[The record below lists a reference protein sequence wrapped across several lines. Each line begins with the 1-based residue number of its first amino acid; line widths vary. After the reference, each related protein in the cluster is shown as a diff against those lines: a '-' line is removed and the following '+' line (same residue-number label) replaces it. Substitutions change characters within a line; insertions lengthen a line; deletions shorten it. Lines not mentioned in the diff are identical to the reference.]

1 MTMQHT
7 KAKMKGKE
15 SITNA
20 PKPKVNIQDNNKSQV
35 DGVQVDTRFETKYS
49 INVDRKALEAEL
61 QQVVTGEVRS
71 DAGSRALYSTDA
83 SNYRQIPIGVVLPKT
98 EEDIINT
105 INICSKY
112 NAPVLSR
119 GGGTSLAGQCCNVAV
134 MMDMS
139 KYYNKVLHIDK
150 EKKLVTVQPGIVLD
164 EMRHITEREAGLTFG
179 PDPATHDHCTLG
191 GMLGNNSCGVHSV
204 MAQFY
209 GYGSRTSDNTES
221 ITIVTYD
228 GIKMKVGPTSDEEY
242 EQIQKEGGRKADIYK
257 KMRDFRDKYAD
268 LIRKKFPNI
277 PRRVS
282 GYNLPALLPEN
293 GFNVAHAL
301 IGSESTLIT
310 ITEATL
316 KLITTPKERSLLV
329 LGYPNL
335 PDAGYA
341 VTEIMKHKPIGLE
354 GLDDLLIEFMR
365 RKGLNINDLP
375 LLPQGNAWL
384 LVEFGGDS
392 KEDADNKAKALM
404 EELKKKNNPPTM
416 SLFDDPA
423 QEKKLWEVRESGL
436 GATAWVPGEPNG
448 GPGWEDSA
456 VDPSSVGDYVKDL
469 RALFDKYGY
478 KPSIY
483 GHFGQGCIH
492 CRIGFDF
499 LTQDGIEKYK
509 QFTIEAAHLVVKY
522 GGSISGEH
530 GDGQA
535 RGDLL
540 NIMYGDELVQA
551 FKEFK
556 AIWDPQWRMNPGKIV
571 DTFGQT
577 NDLRLGI
584 DYNPPKLKTHFQF
597 PDDAYSWE
605 RITLKCV
612 GVGECRRHEGGV
624 MCPSYMVTREEKHS
638 TRGRS
643 RLLYEM
649 LHGDVLKGGWK
660 DENVKEALDLCLAC
674 KGCKGDCPVNVDMA
688 TYKSEFLSHHYEGR
702 LRPRTAYVFGWIY
715 WWSRLASHIPGV
727 ANFFMHAPVIST
739 ITKAVAGIAQ
749 QRKMPKFAEKT
760 FRSWFKERK
769 QQEDSRDKIQD
780 ARDKV
785 QDTRDKG
792 QDTRVK
798 IQDLGSKAQDT
809 RSNGQDTSNRH
820 NESNNLGVTTK
831 QVILWADT
839 FNNYF
844 LPQTLIAGVEVL
856 EATGFEVIVP
866 QKSLCCGRPLYDFGM
881 LNTAKRML
889 IEIMNT
895 LHDEIRNGIPIV
907 GLEPSCV
914 AVFRDELHNLF
925 PHNEQA
931 NRLSKQV
938 FTLGEFL
945 DKKTPDFKIPELKH
959 KAIVHGHC
967 HHRSI
972 MKMDSEK
979 KLLDKT
985 GLDYEILPTTC
996 CGMAGYFGYEKGEHY
1011 DVSIKA
1017 GEQLLLPKV
1026 READKS
1032 TIIISDGFSCREQI
1046 EQETNRKGMHLAQVL
1061 QMALREQKGE
1071 KSEALPEK
1079 KYVDGMKLEGSTT
1092 ISNLAKVASI
1102 IGVAFTAYAIT
1113 KNIIKNK

>member
-1 MTMQHT
+1 MSVQHT
-7 KAKMKGKE
+7 KEKVKGSQSQSE
-15 SITNA
+15 R
-20 PKPKVNIQDNNKSQV
+20 KPEVNIQTDSKSRV
-35 DGVQVDTRFETKYS
+35 DGQVLDTRFETKYS
-49 INVDRKALEAEL
+49 VGVNAKKLEKEL
-61 QQVVTGEVRS
+61 KKKISGEVRF
-71 DAGSRALYSTDA
+71 DEGSRALYSTDA

-98 EEDIINT
+98 EEDVIHT
-105 INICSKY
+105 INICRKY
-112 NAPVLSR
+112 GAPVLSR
-119 GGGTSLAGQCCNVAV
+119 GGGTSLAGQCCNVAI

-164 EMRHITEREAGLTFG
+164 EMRHTTERKAGLTFG
-179 PDPATHDHCTLG
+179 PDPATHDHCTIG

-204 MAQFY
+204 MAQFE
-209 GYGSRTSDNTES
+209 GYGARTSDNTE
-221 ITIVTYD
+221 TMTVVTYD
-228 GIKMKVGPTSDEEY
+228 GVKMKVGATSDEEY
-242 EQIQKEGGRKADIYK
+242 SQIQNEGGRRADIYR
-257 KMRDFRDKYAD
+257 KMKVFRDKYAD

-293 GFNVAHAL
+293 GFNIAHAL
-301 IGSESTLIT
+301 VGSESTLVT
-310 ITEATL
+310 ITESTM

-329 LGYPNL
+329 LGYPSL

-341 VTEIMKHKPIGLE
+341 VVEILKHKPIGLE

-375 LLPQGNAWL
+375 LLPKGNAWL
-384 LVEFGGDS
+384 LVEFGGNS
-392 KEDADNKAKALM
+392 KEDADNKAKKLM
-404 EELKKKNNPPTM
+404 DELKQKNNPPSM

-456 VDPSSVGDYVKDL
+456 VDPKNVGDYLKDL

-499 LTQDGIEKYK
+499 LTKEGIEKYK
-509 QFTIEAAHLVVKY
+509 QFTIEASHLVVKY

-540 NIMYGDELVQA
+540 EIMYGKELVEA

-556 AIWDPQWRMNPGKIV
+556 SIWDPQWKMNPGKIV
-571 DTFGQT
+571 NTYGQT
-577 NDLRLGI
+577 NDLRLGT

-624 MCPSYMVTREEKHS
+624 MCPSYMVTREEMHS

-649 LHGDVLKGGWK
+649 LHGDVIKGGWK
-660 DENVKEALDLCLAC
+660 DEHVKEALDLCLAC

-688 TYKSEFLSHHYEGR
+688 TYKSEFFSHYYEGKI
-702 LRPRTAYVFGWIY
+702 RPGTAYVFGWIY
-715 WWSRLASHIPGV
+715 WWSRMASLMPNVI
-727 ANFFMHAPVIST
+727 NFFMHAPIISS
-739 ITKAVAGIAQ
+739 IVKAIAGIAP
-749 QRKMPKFAEKT
+749 QRKMPKYAERT
-760 FRSWFKERK
+760 FRSWFFER
-769 QQEDSRDKIQD
+769 
-780 ARDKV
+780 
-785 QDTRDKG
+785 TC
-792 QDTRVK
+792 
-798 IQDLGSKAQDT
+798 SKPQT
-809 RSNGQDTSNRH
+809 QNS
-820 NESNNLGVTTK
+820 K
-831 QVILWADT
+831 QVILWTDT

-844 LPQTLIAGVEVL
+844 LPQTLVAGVEVM
-856 EATGFEVIVP
+856 EAAGFEVIIP
-866 QKSLCCGRPLYDFGM
+866 KKSLCCGRPLYDFGM

-889 IEIMNT
+889 VEIMET
-895 LHDEIRNGIPIV
+895 LHDEIKNGVPIV

-925 PHNEQA
+925 PHDEQA
-931 NRLSKQV
+931 SRLSKQV

-945 DKKTPDFKIPELKH
+945 EKQAPDFKVPQMKQ

-972 MKMDSEK
+972 MKMDCEK
-979 KLLDKT
+979 KVLDKT
-985 GLDYEILPTTC
+985 KMDYEILPTTC
-996 CGMAGYFGYEKGEHY
+996 CGMAGYFGYEKGTHY

-1026 READKS
+1026 READEA
-1032 TIIISDGFSCREQI
+1032 TVIIADGFSCREQI
-1046 EQETNRKGMHLAQVL
+1046 DQETNRKAMHLAQVL
-1061 QMALREQKGE
+1061 QMGLHENRAMQF
-1071 KSEALPEK
+1071 PER
-1079 KYVDGMKLEGSTT
+1079 KYVDGMALKNPHKTRN
-1092 ISNLAKVASI
+1092 NLLLL
-1102 IGVAFTAYAIT
+1102 GVVGLGITAVMLLKKRKIFEYAE
-1113 KNIIKNK
+1113 

>member
-1 MTMQHT
+1 MATQHT
-7 KAKMKGKE
+7 KEDVKGSSIKE
-15 SITNA
+15 NG
-20 PKPKVNIQDNNKSQV
+20 KPEVHIRVDDKAQV
-35 DGVQVDTRFETKYS
+35 DGQVVDTRFETKYS
-49 INVDRKALEAEL
+49 IGVNAAALERDL
-61 QQVVTGEVRS
+61 KKVITGEVRF
-71 DAGSRALYSTDA
+71 DNGSRALYSTDA

-98 EEDIINT
+98 EEDILNT
-105 INICSKY
+105 IKLCHKY
-112 NAPVLSR
+112 KAPILSR

-139 KYYNKVLHIDK
+139 KYYNQVLHIDK
-150 EKKLVTVQPGIVLD
+150 DKKLVTVQPGIVLD
-164 EMRHITEREAGLTFG
+164 EMRHTTEREAGLTFG

-204 MAQFY
+204 MAQFF
-209 GYGSRTSDNTES
+209 GYGARTSDNTES
-221 ITIVTYD
+221 ITVVTYD

-242 EQIQKEGGRKADIYK
+242 EQIQKEGGRKAEIYK
-257 KMRDFRDKYAD
+257 KMRDLRDKYAD
-268 LIRKKFPNI
+268 QIRQKFPNI

-301 IGSESTLIT
+301 VGSESTLVT

-316 KLITTPKERSLLV
+316 KLITTPKERTLLV

-341 VTEIMKHKPIGLE
+341 VPEIMQHEPIGLE

-365 RKGLNINDLP
+365 RKGLNINDIP

-384 LVEFGGDS
+384 MVEFGGDS
-392 KEDADNKAKALM
+392 KDDADGKAKKLM
-404 EELKKKNNPPTM
+404 EELKKKDNPPTM

-456 VDPSSVGDYVKDL
+456 VDPKNVGDYLKDL

-499 LTQDGIEKYK
+499 ISYDGIEKYK
-509 QFTIEAAHLVVKY
+509 QFTVEAAHLVVKY
-522 GGSISGEH
+522 GGSLSGEH

-540 NIMYGDELVQA
+540 PIMFGDELVQA

-571 DTFGQT
+571 DTYGQT
-577 NDLRLGI
+577 EDLRLGV
-584 DYNPPKLKTHFQF
+584 DYNPPQLKTHFQF

-605 RITLKCV
+605 RITVKCV

-624 MCPSYMVTREEKHS
+624 MCPSYMATREEMHS

-649 LHGDVLKGGWK
+649 LHGDVIKGGWK
-660 DENVKEALDLCLAC
+660 DEHVKEALDLCLAC

-688 TYKSEFLSHHYEGR
+688 TYKSEFLSHYYEGR

-715 WWSRLASHIPGV
+715 WWSRMASVMPGV
-727 ANFFMHAPVIST
+727 FNFLMHAPLIGRL
-739 ITKAVAGIAQ
+739 TKALAGIEQ
-749 QRKMPKFAEKT
+749 KRQMPRFAERT
-760 FRSWFKERK
+760 FKSWFF
-769 QQEDSRDKIQD
+769 DRDKNRNRRTDEQGMQN
-780 ARDKV
+780 AEGK
-785 QDTRDKG
+785 
-792 QDTRVK
+792 
-798 IQDLGSKAQDT
+798 KAHAGTPNAKPQT
-809 RSNGQDTSNRH
+809 PNP
-820 NESNNLGVTTK
+820 K

-844 LPQTLIAGVEVL
+844 LPQTLVAGVDVL
-856 EATGFEVIVP
+856 EAAGFEVIVLK
-866 QKSLCCGRPLYDFGM
+866 KSLCCGRPLYDFGM
-881 LNTAKRML
+881 LDTAKKML
-889 IEIMNT
+889 VQIMDT
-895 LHDEIRNGIPIV
+895 LYDEIKNGVPIV

-931 NRLSKQV
+931 SRLSKQV

-945 DKKTPDFKIPELKH
+945 EQKAPDFKVPEIKQ
-959 KAIVHGHC
+959 KAVVHGHC

-972 MKMDSEK
+972 MKIDCEK
-979 KLLDKT
+979 KVLDKT

-996 CGMAGYFGYEKGEHY
+996 CGMAGYFGYEKGAHY
-1011 DVSIKA
+1011 DVSISV

-1026 READKS
+1026 REAEKE
-1032 TIIISDGFSCREQI
+1032 TLIITDGFSCREQI
-1046 EQETNRKGMHLAQVL
+1046 AQETDRKGMHLAQVL
-1061 QMALREQKGE
+1061 QMGLQQQK
-1071 KSEALPEK
+1071 SMVLPEK
-1079 KYVDGMKLEGSTT
+1079 KYVDGMALKNPHKLRNRVLLLG
-1092 ISNLAKVASI
+1092 A
-1102 IGVAFTAYAIT
+1102 IGIGWMLYAAL
-1113 KNIIKNK
+1113 KKGRREQEFCV

>member
-1 MTMQHT
+1 MSIQHT
-7 KAKMKGKE
+7 KSKEKGNKISE
-15 SITNA
+15 I
-20 PKPKVNIQDNNKSQV
+20 PKPEVHIQFNNESRV
-35 DGVQVDTRFETKYS
+35 DGTEVDTRFQTKYS
-49 INVDRKALEAEL
+49 FGVDAKKIEKEL
-61 QQVVTGEVRS
+61 KKKIAGEVRF
-71 DAGSRALYSTDA
+71 DDGSRALYSTDA

-105 INICSKY
+105 IAICKKY
-112 NAPVLSR
+112 NAPILSR

-139 KYYNKVLHIDK
+139 KYYSQVLHIDK
-150 EKKLVTVQPGIVLD
+150 DKQLVTVQPGIVLD
-164 EMRHITEREAGLTFG
+164 EMRHTTERKAGLTFG

-209 GYGSRTSDNTES
+209 GYGARTSDNTES
-221 ITIVTYD
+221 MIIVTYD

-242 EQIQKEGGRKADIYK
+242 DQIQKEGGRKAEIYK
-257 KMRDFRDKYAD
+257 KMRDLRDKYAD

-301 IGSESTLIT
+301 IGSESTLVT

-329 LGYPNL
+329 LGYSNL
-335 PDAGYA
+335 PDSGYA
-341 VTEIMKHKPIGLE
+341 VPEIMKHEPIGLE
-354 GLDDLLIEFMR
+354 GMDDLLIEFMR
-365 RKGLNINDLP
+365 RKGLNIKDIP

-384 LVEFGGDS
+384 MVEFGGNS
-392 KEDADNKAKALM
+392 KEDSDNKAKKLM
-404 EELKKKNNPPTM
+404 DELKKKNNPPTM

-423 QEKKLWEVRESGL
+423 QEKKLWEIRESGL

-456 VDPSSVGDYVKDL
+456 VDPKNVGDYLKDL
-469 RALFDKYGY
+469 RALFDKYGL

-499 LTQDGIEKYK
+499 LSKDGIELYK
-509 QFTIEAAHLVVKY
+509 QFTVEAAHLVVKY
-522 GGSISGEH
+522 GGSLSGEH

-540 NIMYGDELVQA
+540 PIMFGDELVEA

-571 DTFGQT
+571 NTYGQT
-577 NDLRLGI
+577 NDLRLGV
-584 DYNPPKLKTHFQF
+584 DYNPPKLKTHFKF

-624 MCPSYMVTREEKHS
+624 MCPSYMVTREEMHS

-660 DENVKEALDLCLAC
+660 DEHVKEALDLCLAC

-688 TYKSEFLSHHYEGR
+688 TYKSEFLSHYYEKKM
-702 LRPRTAYVFGWIY
+702 RPRTAYVFGWIY
-715 WWSRLASHIPGV
+715 WWSRIASKMPGFV
-727 ANFFMHAPVIST
+727 NFLMHAPIVSSL
-739 ITKAVAGIAQ
+739 TKAIAGIAP
-749 QRKMPKFAEKT
+749 QRKMPRYAERT
-760 FRSWFKERK
+760 FKSWFFERQKVKGERSNKERTMNK
-769 QQEDSRDKIQD
+769 EGIGR
-780 ARDKV
+780 
-785 QDTRDKG
+785 
-792 QDTRVK
+792 
-798 IQDLGSKAQDT
+798 SKELQT
-809 RSNGQDTSNRH
+809 
-820 NESNNLGVTTK
+820 
-831 QVILWADT
+831 VILWADT
-839 FNNYF
+839 FNNNF
-844 LPQTLIAGVEVL
+844 LPQTLVAGVEVL
-856 EATGFEVIVP
+856 EAAGFNVVVP
-866 QKSLCCGRPLYDFGM
+866 KKSLCCGRPLYDFGM

-889 IEIMNT
+889 IEIMDT
-895 LHDEIRNGIPIV
+895 LRDEIKNGVPIV

-925 PHNEQA
+925 PHDEQA
-931 NRLSKQV
+931 TRLSKQV

-945 DKKTPDFKIPELKH
+945 EKKAPDFKIPQLKQ

-972 MKMDSEK
+972 MKMDCEK
-979 KLLDKT
+979 KVLDES

-996 CGMAGYFGYEKGEHY
+996 CGMAGYFGYEKGQHY

-1026 READKS
+1026 READDT

-1046 EQETNRKGMHLAQVL
+1046 EQETDRKGMHLAQVL
-1061 QMALREQKGE
+1061 QMALHEQNE
-1071 KSEALPEK
+1071 KTRLPEK
-1079 KYVDGMKLEGSTT
+1079 KYVDGMALKNPNKTRN
-1092 ISNLAKVASI
+1092 NLLL
-1102 IGVAFTAYAIT
+1102 IGVVALGIT
-1113 KNIIKNK
+1113 YVMMKKSKNS

>member
-1 MTMQHT
+1 
-7 KAKMKGKE
+7 MKGNKE
-15 SITNA
+15 ITDT
-20 PKPKVNIQDNNKSQV
+20 PKPKVHIKDNNKSQV
-35 DGVQVDTRFETKYS
+35 NSVQVDTRFQTKYA
-49 INVDRKALEAEL
+49 INVDRKALAHEL
-61 QQVVTGEVRS
+61 QHAVTGEVRF

-83 SNYRQIPIGVVLPKT
+83 SNYRQLPIGVVLPKT

-105 INICSKY
+105 IRICKKH
-112 NAPVLSR
+112 NAPLLSR

-139 KYYNKVLHIDK
+139 KYYNQVLNINK

-164 EMRHITEREAGLTFG
+164 EMRHTTEREAGLTFG

-209 GYGSRTSDNTES
+209 GYGARTSDNTES
-221 ITIVTYD
+221 MTIVTYD
-228 GIKMKVGPTSDEEY
+228 GIKMKVGPTSEEEY
-242 EQIQKEGGRKADIYK
+242 EQIQKEGGRKAEIYK
-257 KMRDFRDKYAD
+257 KMRDLRDKYAD
-268 LIRKKFPNI
+268 LIRTKFPNI

-329 LGYPNL
+329 LGYPGL

-341 VTEIMKHKPIGLE
+341 VPEIMKHEPIGLE

-365 RKGLNINDLP
+365 RKGLNINDIP

-384 LVEFGGDS
+384 LVEFGGGS
-392 KEDADNKAKALM
+392 KEDSDNKAKALM

-416 SLFDDPA
+416 SLFDDEE
-423 QEKKLWEVRESGL
+423 QEQKLWQVRESGL

-456 VDPSSVGDYVKDL
+456 VDPKNVGDYVKDL

-522 GGSISGEH
+522 GGSLSGEH

-540 NIMYGDELVQA
+540 HIMFGDELVEA

-571 DTFGQT
+571 DTYGQT
-577 NDLRLGI
+577 NDLRIGI
-584 DYNPPKLKTHFQF
+584 DYDPPKLKTHFQF

-688 TYKSEFLSHHYEGR
+688 TYKAEFLSHYYNGR

-715 WWSRLASHIPGV
+715 WWSRLASHIPGI
-727 ANFFMHAPVIST
+727 ANFFMHAPVISG
-739 ITKAVAGIAQ
+739 IAKAIAGIAP
-749 QRKMPKFAEKT
+749 QRKMPRFAEKS
-760 FRSWFKERK
+760 FKNWFFER
-769 QQEDSRDKIQD
+769 QQEIRYEKRGARNKIQEAKNGKIQD
-780 ARDKV
+780 EA
-785 QDTRDKG
+785 T
-792 QDTRVK
+792 
-798 IQDLGSKAQDT
+798 AHH
-809 RSNGQDTSNRH
+809 TSNIVH
-820 NESNNLGVTTK
+820 QTSEK
-831 QVILWADT
+831 VILWADT

-844 LPQTLIAGVEVL
+844 LPQTLVAGVEVL
-856 EATGFEVIVP
+856 EAAGFEVIVP
-866 QKSLCCGRPLYDFGM
+866 KKSLCCGRPLYDFGM

-889 IEIMNT
+889 IEILDT
-895 LHDEIRNGIPIV
+895 LHDEIKEGIPIV
-907 GLEPSCV
+907 GFEPSCV

-931 NRLSKQV
+931 TRLSKQV

-945 DKKTPDFKIPELKH
+945 KQKAPDFKIPKLEH

-979 KLLDKT
+979 KVLDKT
-985 GLDYEILPTTC
+985 GLDYEVLPTTC
-996 CGMAGYFGYEKGEHY
+996 CGMAGYFGYEKGTHY
-1011 DVSIKA
+1011 EVSIKA
-1017 GEQLLLPKV
+1017 GEQLLLPAIRK
-1026 READKS
+1026 AATS

-1046 EQETNRKGMHLAQVL
+1046 EQETDRKGMHLAQVL
-1061 QMALREQKGE
+1061 QMALHEQNGE
-1071 KSEALPEK
+1071 KAAAFPEQ
-1079 KYVDGMKLEGSTT
+1079 KYVDEMKLHGSTT
-1092 ISNLAKVASI
+1092 IDSLAKIASVV
-1102 IGVAFTAYAIT
+1102 GVAFTAYAIT
-1113 KNIIKNK
+1113 KSIIKSI